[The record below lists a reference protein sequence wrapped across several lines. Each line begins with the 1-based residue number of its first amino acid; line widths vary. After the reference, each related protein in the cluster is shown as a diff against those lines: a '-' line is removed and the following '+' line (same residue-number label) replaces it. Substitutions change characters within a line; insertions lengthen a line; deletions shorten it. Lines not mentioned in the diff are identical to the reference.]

1 MIARE
6 AIFAM
11 AAQRGRVRR
20 ALTGDGMATSSE
32 RNIRVV
38 VATAAL
44 GSLAAAIVLAANA
57 ARPDFHESVTA
68 AALLIMAVAAR
79 HYPLQIAFRRRMV
92 TDIAPLFAAVLLLSA
107 PLAAAVAFLSIFT
120 AELTAHTGTRI
131 DARQVLFNS
140 CQAFLTSAAA
150 AGVYATIATQ
160 RLPSSDAS
168 VMVAAA
174 AAAATMLVAG
184 DALVFTVV
192 WAQLGL
198 RFRRMLWDWVRGR
211 ADLPSDATLYAAGF
225 VGALAGSIH
234 VWLLVLLVVP
244 TPVLYRAMRNQVALR
259 RQTREAVEAL
269 ADIVDERDPYTFGHC
284 RRVAEFTRE
293 LCQQMGLSPDLTD
306 EIVLAA
312 RVHDVG
318 KIGIRDSVLQK
329 PDRLTDDEFDH
340 IKEHPEIGARL
351 TARFPDFAAGTRYI
365 RHHHERFDGTGYPAG
380 LKGKDIPLGARIIAV
395 ADTYDAMTST
405 RVYRAGLDDHVTRLE
420 MERVRGVQLDPEVVD
435 AWFAHM
441 AWEFGEKDALAA

>member
-1 MIARE
+1 MGHVARLPSGDGGRMATKPE
-6 AIFAM
+6 RNVLLVVGVAM
-11 AAQRGRVRR
+11 AAS
-20 ALTGDGMATSSE
+20 L
-32 RNIRVV
+32 
-38 VATAAL
+38 ATAAAL
-44 GSLAAAIVLAANA
+44 AMRASRPGLDESL
-57 ARPDFHESVTA
+57 TA
-68 AALLIMAVAAR
+68 AALLVVAIAAR

-107 PLAAAVAFLSIFT
+107 PIAAGVAFVSICV
-120 AELTAHTGTRI
+120 AELTARTGSGI

-150 AGVYATIATQ
+150 ATVYAAVATG
-160 RLPSSDAS
+160 RLPSSNAS
-168 VMVAAA
+168 VMGGAAL
-174 AAAATMLVAG
+174 AAATMLIAG
-184 DALVFTVV
+184 DVLVFTVV
-192 WAQLGL
+192 WAQLGI
-198 RFRRMLWDWVRGR
+198 RFRRMLWDWVRNR

-234 VWLLVLLVVP
+234 VWLLVLLLIP

-284 RRVAEFTRE
+284 RRVAEFTHL
-293 LCQQMGLSPDLTD
+293 LCKQMGLSPDLTD

-329 PDRLTDDEFDH
+329 PGKLTSEEIDH

-365 RHHHERFDGTGYPAG
+365 RHHHERFDGAGYPAG
-380 LKGKDIPLGARIIAV
+380 LKGRDIPLGARIIAV

-405 RVYRAGLDDHVTRLE
+405 RVYRDALDDGVARLE
-420 MERVRGVQLDPEVVD
+420 MERVRGLQLDPEVVD

-441 AWEFGEKDALAA
+441 SWQFGGDELQAA